1 MKTNSGRYYAL
12 PKGRERSALV
22 KRGHTVIAEVFTDR
36 EPGDQYQTATL
47 YAAAPALLAA
57 LQGLADAVER
67 FTNTPEDWP
76 ELAAAR
82 AALSQAQQG
91 HNV

>member
-1 MKTNSGRYYAL
+1 MTTPGPWAVSPTKHRTLIVSAHGFHVAAIEDASPDDAAL
-12 PKGRERSALV
+12 MAS
-22 KRGHTVIAEVFTDR
+22 
-36 EPGDQYQTATL
+36 
-47 YAAAPALLAA
+47 APALLAA